1 MLALRPA
8 TLADLPILNALYAD
22 MDGKALLSSE
32 QMTEIWGAIAH
43 TPGYTIYV
51 ASLDDPADPT
61 GNPTGNPEIIGTF
74 ALLILPTFMHR
85 GFHKSALLDAVAVR
99 SSHRSQGLGS
109 AMIRAAL
116 DLSQAAGCY
125 KVMLSSNL
133 ARDRAHAFYES
144 LGFQQHGWSFSLVLP
159 TAPTASPSSPE
170 TLES

>member
-22 MDGKALLSSE
+22 MDGKALFSSE
-32 QMTEIWGAIAH
+32 QMAEIWGAIAH

-51 ASLDDPADPT
+51 ASIDTTADS
-61 GNPTGNPEIIGTF
+61 TGNPEIIGTF

-116 DLSQAAGCY
+116 DLSQATGCY

-159 TAPTASPSSPE
+159 TAPTSSPKSPE